1 MNRYLPGALVAL
13 LLLAGCADYRYG
25 APLPGNTRPVPRY
38 ERPADAR
45 ASAEWRR
52 TPQDARRF
60 VADLDRRMRRID
72 RRSGLDRNQQARIE
86 RLVENR
92 TYALL
97 QRTHARDHR
106 HVYPLPRV
114 ERTREQ
120 QAFWRA
126 TDREIERVLDR
137 RQRETFRDLTASA
150 SVRDDRRGRDDGRR
164 GPVGPP
170 PHARGRGPGN

>member
-1 MNRYLPGALVAL
+1 MIRYLPAALVGL

-25 APLPGNTRPVPRY
+25 APLPGDVRLPRY
-38 ERPADAR
+38 ERPVDSRR

-52 TPQDARRF
+52 TPSDARRF
-60 VADLDRRMRRID
+60 VADLDRRMVRFD
-72 RRSGLDRNQQARIE
+72 RRSGLDRNQRARIE
-86 RLVENR
+86 RIVENR

-97 QRTHARDHR
+97 ERTHVRDHR
-106 HVYPLPRV
+106 RVYPLPRV

-137 RQRETFRDLTASA
+137 RQRETFRDLTLGA
-150 SVRDDRRGRDDGRR
+150 SVREERRGRDDGRR
-164 GPVGPP
+164 GPVGAPR
-170 PHARGRGPGN
+170 ARGPGH